1 MLEIELTADEAIE
14 IRRLCRSLGREYG
27 STDEETLLRDLA
39 RFPQEMPAG
48 VVDQIAAYTEDP
60 EADLA
65 LVRRHMIR
73 DHDLGETPLSQKDPI
88 TTKTSLEYEMV
99 VMLYGSILGS
109 VFGWATQQEGHIVN
123 DIIPMETF
131 ADQQVGA
138 SSKVELAW
146 HTEDAYH
153 PGRADFICLFCLRNP
168 TGAPTTVASIVDIQS
183 RQALPAPLFEPC
195 VRIAADDAQAAG
207 AEAAGIEDWTES
219 VVKPVPILSKNGA
232 GLEMCVDPAYMS
244 VASDD
249 ESVRDAVT
257 GFCETI
263 NEHLT
268 EVVLKPGDLLIL
280 NNHRAVHG
288 RRPFKPTYNGRDRWL
303 KRVNVARDFEA
314 RRPYCTDR
322 GRRLLA

>member
-27 STDEETLLRDLA
+27 STDDEALLRDLG
-39 RFPQEMPAG
+39 RFPEEMPTG
-48 VVDQIAAYTEDP
+48 VVEQIGAYMENP
-60 EADLA
+60 EADFA
-65 LVRRHMIR
+65 LISRHMIR
-73 DHDLGETPLSQKDPI
+73 DHDLGNTPANQKDPT

-109 VFGWATQQEGHIVN
+109 VFGWKTQQEGHIVN

-168 TGAPTTVASIVDIQS
+168 TGAPTTVASIVDIKS
-183 RQALPAPLFEPC
+183 HQALPAVLFEPC

-219 VVKPVPILSKNGA
+219 VVKPIPILSENGT
-232 GLEMCVDPAYMS
+232 GLQMCVDPAYMS

-249 ESVRDAVT
+249 EGVHDAVT
-257 GFCETI
+257 GFCQTI
-263 NEHLT
+263 DEHLT

-288 RRPFKPTYNGRDRWL
+288 RRPFKPTYSGRDRWL
-303 KRVNVARDFEA
+303 KRVNVARDFES

-322 GRRLLA
+322 RRRLLA

>member
-27 STDEETLLRDLA
+27 STDDEALLRELG
-39 RFPQEMPAG
+39 RFPEEMPGG
-48 VVDQIAAYTEDP
+48 VVEQIAAYMENP
-60 EADLA
+60 EADFA
-65 LVRRHMIR
+65 LVSRHMIR
-73 DHDLGETPLSQKDPI
+73 DHDLGYTPANQKDPT

-99 VMLYGSILGS
+99 VMLYGTVLGS

-168 TGAPTTVASIVDIQS
+168 TGAPTTVASIVDINS
-183 RQALPAPLFEPC
+183 RQALPAALFEPC

-207 AEAAGIEDWTES
+207 AEEAGIEDWTES
-219 VVKPVPILSKNGA
+219 AVKPMPILSENGS
-232 GLEMCVDPAYMS
+232 GLQMCVDPAYMS
-244 VASDD
+244 VASED
-249 ESVRDAVT
+249 EGVRDAVT
-257 GFCETI
+257 GFCQTI
-263 NEHLT
+263 DEHLT

-288 RRPFKPTYNGRDRWL
+288 RRPFKPTYSGRDRWL
-303 KRVNVARDFEA
+303 KRVNVARDFES